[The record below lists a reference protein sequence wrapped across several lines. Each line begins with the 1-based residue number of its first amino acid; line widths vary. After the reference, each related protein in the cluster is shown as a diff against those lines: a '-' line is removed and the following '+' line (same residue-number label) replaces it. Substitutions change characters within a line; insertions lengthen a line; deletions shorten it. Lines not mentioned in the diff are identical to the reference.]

1 MTMNAYFDYAA
12 ATPMLPEV
20 IAAMRPYYTDKF
32 YNPSALYLAAR
43 AVKEDVQAA
52 RATIASAIGAKPNEI
67 IFTAGGTEANN
78 LAITGVA
85 QQFNDAH
92 IVTSAIEH
100 ESVLQP
106 VHLYSHSCV
115 PVNEQGIVRLDKL
128 SDAITDNTVLV
139 SVMLVNNEIGTIQD
153 IKAIAKLVADIK
165 INRQKQGNTRP
176 LYIHTDACQA
186 VNYLDIHVAR
196 LGVDMMTVNAG
207 KIYGP
212 KQSGMLY
219 VRSGTTVLPMLHGG
233 GQERNLRSGTQNVAN
248 IIGFAQA
255 IQTVRTDVAAETK
268 RIEQLQKH
276 IMSSLVDNKSIR
288 LNGTRLGRRLV
299 NNIHITI
306 NGIDNERLLMELDE
320 RGVQVATGSACS
332 ASNDEPSHVLSAI
345 GLDQTQIRSSIRIT
359 LGRHTTVDHCN
370 LLVHSLKELVAKN

>member
-1 MTMNAYFDYAA
+1 MNAYFDYAA

-212 KQSGMLY
+212 KQSGILY
-219 VRSGTTVLPMLHGG
+219 IRSGTTVLPMLHGG

>member
-212 KQSGMLY
+212 KQSGILY
-219 VRSGTTVLPMLHGG
+219 IRSGTTVLPMLHGG

>member
-1 MTMNAYFDYAA
+1 MTMNAYFDHAA

-52 RATIASAIGAKPNEI
+52 RATIASAIGAKPSEI

-106 VHLYSHSCV
+106 IHLYSHSCV

>member
-1 MTMNAYFDYAA
+1 MNAYFDHAA

-52 RATIASAIGAKPNEI
+52 RATIASAIGAKPSEI

-78 LAITGVA
+78 LAIIGVA

-106 VHLYSHSCV
+106 IHLYSHSCV
-115 PVNEQGIVRLDKL
+115 PVNERGIVRLDKIL
-128 SDAITDNTVLV
+128 DAITDNTVLV

-233 GQERNLRSGTQNVAN
+233 GQEKNLRSGTQNVAN

-276 IMSSLVDNKSIR
+276 IMSSLADNKSIH
-288 LNGTRLGRRLV
+288 LNGTRIGRRLV

-306 NGIDNERLLMELDE
+306 SGKDNERLLMELDE

-359 LGRHTTVDHCN
+359 LGRYTTLDHCN
-370 LLVHSLKELVAKN
+370 LLIHSLKELVAKN

>member
-1 MTMNAYFDYAA
+1 MNAYFDYAA

-212 KQSGMLY
+212 KQSGILY
-219 VRSGTTVLPMLHGG
+219 IRSGTTVLPMLHGG

-359 LGRHTTVDHCN
+359 LGRYTTLDHCN
-370 LLVHSLKELVAKN
+370 LLIHSLKELVAKN

>member
-1 MTMNAYFDYAA
+1 MNAYFDYAA

-52 RATIASAIGAKPNEI
+52 RATIASAIGAKPSEI

-100 ESVLQP
+100 ESVLQA

-248 IIGFAQA
+248 IIGFAKA

-276 IMSSLVDNKSIR
+276 IMSSLADNKSIR

-306 NGIDNERLLMELDE
+306 SGIDNERLLMELDE

-359 LGRHTTVDHCN
+359 LGRYTTLDHCN
-370 LLVHSLKELVAKN
+370 LLIHSLKELVAKN

>member
-1 MTMNAYFDYAA
+1 MNAYFDHAA

-52 RATIASAIGAKPNEI
+52 RATIASAIGAKPSEI

-106 VHLYSHSCV
+106 IHLYSHSCV